1 MTNLSFKIGP
11 LEQELELVREKL
23 QQSEYKLSLRENQL
37 HFNSDSENEEFLNTI
52 EAQKLQILTLE
63 ESLKLEKE
71 NFSQLQHVLEVE
83 RGRGKRDGT
92 TGRWDEKTETRL
104 LQLQEDLNQERVM
117 RSNLEDSV
125 MTDDIGRMIINQLQK
140 DLEYEREKLKELE
153 SVLNKERKKYSDLY
167 VEYDHL
173 RKSSPNMSTDTGVKK
188 SGQESLEFEKQMR
201 SKNLE
206 LERYSSELEMKHDM
220 MEREM
225 RRVRGE
231 IARLECELKEER
243 ERNLSGLNKDQ
254 LVRMKQVNTFP

>member
-23 QQSEYKLSLRENQL
+23 QQAEYKLSLRENQL

-52 EAQKLQILTLE
+52 EAQKVQIISLE

-117 RSNLEDSV
+117 RRNLEDSV

-167 VEYDHL
+167 VEYDRL
-173 RKSSPNMSTDTGVKK
+173 RKSSPNMSTDIGVKK
-188 SGQESLEFEKQMR
+188 SGQES
-201 SKNLE
+201 LE

-243 ERNLSGLNKDQ
+243 ERNLSGLNK
-254 LVRMKQVNTFP
+254 

>member
-92 TGRWDEKTETRL
+92 TGRWDEKNRNKART
-104 LQLQEDLNQERVM
+104 
-117 RSNLEDSV
+117 
-125 MTDDIGRMIINQLQK
+125 IAGR
-140 DLEYEREKLKELE
+140 LE
-153 SVLNKERKKYSDLY
+153 SREGYA
-167 VEYDHL
+167 EE
-173 RKSSPNMSTDTGVKK
+173 
-188 SGQESLEFEKQMR
+188 SGRQ
-201 SKNLE
+201 
-206 LERYSSELEMKHDM
+206 RY
-220 MEREM
+220 
-225 RRVRGE
+225 
-231 IARLECELKEER
+231 
-243 ERNLSGLNKDQ
+243 
-254 LVRMKQVNTFP
+254 